1 MASVDCIFILA
12 MVLFLLTIQN
22 SEARAVGQEN
32 CTTGTEYLEG
42 IGTINCFALVD
53 VAAGPVSNNVAIQKC
68 ENNFNQGKLV
78 SVMEKKQLQIIL
90 DWALEEGLPN
100 NSQSGFWMGFKRETP
115 AAMPESGVLSNDLE
129 QTRKNKL
136 LYRSLYN
143 VAPFD
148 LWRNET
154 QPGNA
159 LDERDEQC
167 TAQSR
172 PGKQPEYLGIDDYEC
187 AGKVLHYIIC
197 QVLMQKA

>member
-1 MASVDCIFILA
+1 MQCKPTTVNLASDNTVCCFF
-12 MVLFLLTIQN
+12 VLFKQ
-22 SEARAVGQEN
+22 
-32 CTTGTEYLEG
+32 
-42 IGTINCFALVD
+42 
-53 VAAGPVSNNVAIQKC
+53 
-68 ENNFNQGKLV
+68 
-78 SVMEKKQLQIIL
+78 KQLQIIL
-90 DWALEEGLPN
+90 GWALEEGLPN

-115 AAMPESGVLSNDLE
+115 AALPESGVLSNDLE

-187 AGKVLHYIIC
+187 DGKVLHYNIC

>member
-78 SVMEKKQLQIIL
+78 SVMEKV
-90 DWALEEGLPN
+90 
-100 NSQSGFWMGFKRETP
+100 S
-115 AAMPESGVLSNDLE
+115 
-129 QTRKNKL
+129 
-136 LYRSLYN
+136 
-143 VAPFD
+143 
-148 LWRNET
+148 
-154 QPGNA
+154 
-159 LDERDEQC
+159 
-167 TAQSR
+167 
-172 PGKQPEYLGIDDYEC
+172 
-187 AGKVLHYIIC
+187 
-197 QVLMQKA
+197 